1 MKRKQ
6 YNLLFNRYGS
16 LYIETALTWDSLE
29 EAERFMEQR
38 YDYEFT
44 KNDTAQPYAIVE
56 VDVVIVKHLTDQKE
70 FAKNWVKGLAPPGY
84 FIHNNQTKK

>member
-44 KNDTAQPYAIVE
+44 KHDTQKPYAIVE
-56 VDVVIVKHLTDQKE
+56 VDVVIVKYLTNNRLGCVFE
-70 FAKNWVKGLAPPGY
+70 PLAYGLGFSPR
-84 FIHNNQTKK
+84 F